1 MDFWKRENYC
11 KLFSFSV
18 VLTTLGIVFSIIEFL
33 TENSHLI
40 LIGGLIL
47 FVLLLMFK
55 SKFYQN

>member
-1 MDFWKRENYC
+1 MDFWRRENYR

-40 LIGGLIL
+40 FIGGLIL
-47 FVLLLMFK
+47 IVLLLMFK